1 MDLSAEQ
8 QERYSRHLLLD
19 GWGGEGQERLLQ
31 ARIRV
36 RGAGVAALWCARYLA
51 GSGVGAV
58 VVEEPLAAE
67 VRAANPDA
75 HVVCAGP
82 SDIEVAP
89 RGAAVDGARAAL
101 RAIVGL
107 LRAAR

>member
-8 QERYSRHLLLD
+8 QARYSRHLLLD

-36 RGAGVAALWCARYLA
+36 RGTGVAALWCARYLV
-51 GSGVGAV
+51 GSGVGTV
-58 VVEEPLAAE
+58 VVDEPLAAQ

-75 HVVCAGP
+75 KVVSEGP
-82 SDIEVAP
+82 ADLELGP
-89 RGAAVDGARAAL
+89 PGAASDGARAAL

>member
-36 RGAGVAALWCARYLA
+36 LGSGVAALWCARYLA
-51 GSGVGAV
+51 GSGVGTV
-58 VVEEPLAAE
+58 VVDEPLALQL
-67 VRAANPDA
+67 RANPDA
-75 HVVCAGP
+75 NVVTEGP
-82 SDIEVAP
+82 ADVELGP
-89 RGAAVDGARAAL
+89 RGAAIDGARAAL